1 MKKPKLTKKD
11 IEAIQNGGFAPFTIK
26 DLANAS
32 GQTVEQYAKTHG
44 IPPKT
49 AEGWQYGR
57 PVRPFILAAL
67 YFWDK
72 SAGILREKS
81 QKD

>member
-11 IEAIQNGGFAPFTIK
+11 IENIKKGGPAPFTIK
-26 DLANAS
+26 DLATAS
-32 GQTVEQYAKTHG
+32 GQTVEQYAKAHG

-57 PVRPFILAAL
+57 PVKPFILAAL
-67 YFWDK
+67 YYWDK
-72 SAGILREKS
+72 SAGIFEDKS

>member
-11 IEAIQNGGFAPFTIK
+11 IETIKKGGPAPFTIQ
-26 DLANAS
+26 DLAEAA
-32 GQTVEQYAKTHG
+32 GMTIKDYAKVHG
-44 IPPKT
+44 ISPDT
-49 AEGWQYGR
+49 ARGWAAGR
-57 PVRPFILAAL
+57 PIKPFILVAL

-72 SAGILREKS
+72 SAGIFEDKS